1 MREGG
6 EGVAGAAEEGLGEAS
21 SGSRRRPVWLL
32 LFWLAFVLYAG
43 VSLRRTAKDAF
54 ARDQAALLDTQRDLK
69 INDFEG
75 FYRASLRMSRREIM
89 YFPNTKE
96 REEMPS
102 KHGPFFET
110 LLLPLVPLG
119 PAWAAILFQLLSFAA
134 LAGSLLLGQRYV
146 EGYARAHW
154 SKPLSPWTAIAGLAL
169 LIPFVH
175 LAVRYNQSV
184 FLMVFLTLLGLGNLQ
199 RRPLLGGLLLA
210 FPGVIKLL
218 PLVLG
223 PWLFWKKELRPALG
237 WVLGILLSFV
247 PFFLHQGWDLGL
259 RQLQSYEHMILVDS
273 SFGAYHERFQ
283 GLPAFINGT
292 LVEDYAPDMESAAQK
307 HDWQGVRNF
316 LGATPLA
323 PYRKQIALF
332 ACGLLILVCAF
343 ACRRHHPETA
353 PRWLGE
359 LGLVLMAMLLISPH
373 TWKHYLWWYF
383 PAVLYAS
390 AAFQSPEARERRFA
404 KIFLLIVLLT
414 LSLPHR
420 SLFPGILWQTWHV
433 FHGFALGGTLAFL
446 VLASHLITSQG
457 KQ

>member
-1 MREGG
+1 MRE
-6 EGVAGAAEEGLGEAS
+6 EGQVAECQAAEGAPREKKKQ
-21 SGSRRRPVWLL
+21 PIWLL

-54 ARDQAALLDTQRDLK
+54 SRDEAALLDTQKDLK

-75 FYRASLRMSRREIM
+75 FYRAALRMSRREVM
-89 YFPNTKE
+89 YFPNTKD

-134 LAGSLLLGQRYV
+134 LAGSLLLGQRYAQS
-146 EGYARAHW
+146 YAESTWHK
-154 SKPLSPWTAIAGLAL
+154 SLSPWTSIGGLVL

-184 FLMVFLTLLGLGNLQ
+184 FLMVFLTLLGLRNLQ
-199 RRPLLGGLLLA
+199 KRPLLGGLFLA
-210 FPGVIKLL
+210 LPGVIKLL

-223 PWLFWKKELRPALG
+223 PWLFWKKEFRPGLG
-237 WVLGILLSFV
+237 WLLGIVLSFI

-283 GLPAFINGT
+283 GLPALINGT
-292 LVEDYAPDMESAAQK
+292 LVEDYAPDMDSAAQK
-307 HDWQGVRNF
+307 HNWQGVRNF
-316 LGATPLA
+316 LGKTPLA
-323 PYRKQIALF
+323 PYRKEIALF
-332 ACGLLILVCAF
+332 ACALIVLLCAF
-343 ACRRHHPETA
+343 ACRRHHPETPA
-353 PRWLGE
+353 RRLGE

-383 PAVLYAS
+383 PAVLYATT
-390 AAFQSPEARERRFA
+390 AIQSPSPRDRRFA
-404 KIFLLIVLLT
+404 KTFLLIVLIT

-446 VLASHLITSQG
+446 VLALHLNRTRQ
-457 KQ
+457 